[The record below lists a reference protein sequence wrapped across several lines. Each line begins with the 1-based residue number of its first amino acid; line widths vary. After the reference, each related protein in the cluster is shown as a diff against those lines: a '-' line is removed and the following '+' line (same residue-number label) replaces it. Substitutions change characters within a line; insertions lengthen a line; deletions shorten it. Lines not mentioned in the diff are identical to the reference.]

1 MAQMTIEALAAAK
14 ILKKLYG
21 IECEIIDLRIVKPLD
36 LKLIIKSV
44 KKLKIF
50 FAWKIALKM
59 DQFVWHN
66 F

>member
-36 LKLIIKSV
+36 LKLILKSV
-44 KKLKIF
+44 KKTKKSSLLGK
-50 FAWKIALKM
+50 
-59 DQFVWHN
+59 
-66 F
+66 